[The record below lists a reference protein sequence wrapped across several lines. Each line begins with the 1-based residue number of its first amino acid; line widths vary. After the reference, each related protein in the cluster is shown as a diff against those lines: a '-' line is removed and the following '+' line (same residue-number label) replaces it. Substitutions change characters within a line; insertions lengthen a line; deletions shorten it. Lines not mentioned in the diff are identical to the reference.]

1 MGGKSKGKRG
11 GTIMKD
17 AGQVGSNLGKGMK
30 KWGREIKRVFSMNE
44 DKSKKK
50 PHTPKRKSAKMGE
63 WK

>member
-1 MGGKSKGKRG
+1 
-11 GTIMKD
+11 MKD

-50 PHTPKRKSAKMGE
+50 PQRKK
-63 WK
+63 